1 LSIKT
6 GILIADDDANL
17 RETLRCALEREEFR
31 VVAASEGL
39 AALSRMRADPAIAL
53 AVLDV
58 SMPRMDGFEL
68 LKELR
73 RSGDARPVIILTSRD
88 EEFDRVLG
96 LELGAD
102 DYLTKPFSIRELAAR
117 IKAVLRRASGGAGK
131 EARTLRAGGLF
142 LDEESFRA
150 AWEGRDIRLTITEF
164 RILASLAARPGTV
177 RTREALI
184 EAAFPDDGYQ
194 SDRAVDCHI
203 KRLRKKIA
211 VNGAPEGAIE
221 TVYGLGYRFN
231 P

>member
-1 LSIKT
+1 M
-6 GILIADDDANL
+6 IADDDANL

-31 VVAASEGL
+31 VVAAAEGL
-39 AALSRMRADPAIAL
+39 AALSRMRADEGIAL

-73 RSGDARPVIILTSRD
+73 RSGDDRPVIILTSRD

-117 IKAVLRRASGGAGK
+117 IKAVLRRSSTEGTH
-131 EARTLRAGGLF
+131 EARPLRAGGLF

-150 AWEGRDIRLTITEF
+150 SWEGHQLSLTITEF
-164 RILASLAARPGTV
+164 RILASLASRPGTV
-177 RTREALI
+177 RTRESLI
-184 EAAFPDDGYQ
+184 GTAFPDDGYQ

-203 KRLRKKIA
+203 KRLRKKLA
-211 VNGAPEGAIE
+211 QRGASEGAIE